1 MSGPRT
7 EPATANRFGVRD
19 LTQAYSGV
27 QVLRGVDFQ
36 LTTGQIEALIG
47 ENGSGKST
55 LIKVL
60 TGAMRPTGGTL
71 YLDGNP
77 VSWSSP
83 QDAHAAGVAVVH
95 QNYNLFPDMSVEHNL
110 LAGARRPPRSAKA
123 LGAVDHVRWRDRV
136 LRAFDALQVDL
147 DPRITVRALGPA
159 ERKFV
164 EIARAMLFNPRFL
177 ILDEP
182 TAAMEPAAAKRVLRM
197 MRTLRDR
204 GLGLAFVSHRL
215 DEVVAT
221 ADGIT
226 VLRDGARVA
235 RRPAVGLTTR
245 ELATMMI
252 GDRSAQSAP
261 RRSSRAGSDVLVA
274 LRGVRVGNTRGGVD
288 LDVHAGEILAVTG
301 LPGSGAEALVAM
313 LAGDVP
319 LPGTC
324 RLGGKPVRISN
335 VRDAHRHGVG
345 LIPEDRKGRGLVV
358 GQSCAFNVSLASFGR
373 VSRYG
378 WLSRQRLLRRAEHY
392 RDLLGIRMAAPDVPV
407 ATLSGGNQQ
416 KVMIAK
422 LLASEVRVMAI
433 EEPTQGV
440 DIGGRAQI
448 HDLLGD
454 FADKGNAVL
463 LYSTDLAEV
472 LALADRIAVFRHG
485 HLAELW
491 PASELD
497 ERDLAARVVGVVTE
511 GTHR

>member
-1 MSGPRT
+1 MFRLPDRRAVAIFGSRT
-7 EPATANRFGVRD
+7 
-19 LTQAYSGV
+19 
-27 QVLRGVDFQ
+27 
-36 LTTGQIEALIG
+36 
-47 ENGSGKST
+47 
-55 LIKVL
+55 
-60 TGAMRPTGGTL
+60 
-71 YLDGNP
+71 
-77 VSWSSP
+77 
-83 QDAHAAGVAVVH
+83 
-95 QNYNLFPDMSVEHNL
+95 
-110 LAGARRPPRSAKA
+110 
-123 LGAVDHVRWRDRV
+123 
-136 LRAFDALQVDL
+136 
-147 DPRITVRALGPA
+147 
-159 ERKFV
+159 
-164 EIARAMLFNPRFL
+164 
-177 ILDEP
+177 
-182 TAAMEPAAAKRVLRM
+182 
-197 MRTLRDR
+197 
-204 GLGLAFVSHRL
+204 
-215 DEVVAT
+215 
-221 ADGIT
+221 
-226 VLRDGARVA
+226 RDGARVA

-335 VRDAHRHGVG
+335 ARDAHRHGVG
-345 LIPEDRKGRGLVV
+345 LIPEDHKGRGLVV

-373 VSRYG
+373 VFPLRLAVAAVPAPSR
-378 WLSRQRLLRRAEHY
+378 RTLR
-392 RDLLGIRMAAPDVPV
+392 DPLGIRMAAPDVPV

-440 DIGGRAQI
+440 DIGGRARI
-448 HDLLGD
+448 HGLLGD
-454 FADKGNAVL
+454 FVDKGNAVL

-472 LALADRIAVFRHG
+472 LALADRIAVFRRG

-497 ERDLAARVVGVVTE
+497 ERDLAA
-511 GTHR
+511 